1 MLLIERG
8 SIRKGSKMF
17 RLLSRQEGKNTEDFL
32 KKAKDAKIESVLS
45 KYGAQGVQALASS
58 TPVDSGR
65 TASSWGYEI
74 ERDNRGWS
82 IHWTNDNIN
91 QNVNIAIILQYGH
104 GTGTGGY
111 VAGRDYINPAIAPIF
126 QAIADEA
133 WKEITQ

>member
-1 MLLIERG
+1 
-8 SIRKGSKMF
+8 MF
-17 RLLSRQEGKNTEDFL
+17 RLTSRQEGKKTEDFL
-32 KKAKDAKIESVLS
+32 KKAKELKIESVLS
-45 KYGAQGVQALASS
+45 KYGAKGVQALASA

-74 ERDNRGWS
+74 ERDGAGWS

-91 QNVNIAIILQYGH
+91 QSVNIAVILQYGH

-126 QAIADEA
+126 QEIADEA